1 MKDVKQ
7 IQLVL
12 ILIPVAT
19 LDSKSPPGQRFCLC
33 HSKELKTHANA
44 IKEDNRGETGT
55 GTGKCGER
63 AEV

>member
-1 MKDVKQ
+1 MKDVKR
-7 IQLVL
+7 IQLVP

-19 LDSKSPPGQRFCLC
+19 LDSKSPPGQRFCPC
-33 HSKELKTHANA
+33 HSKELKTHVNA

-55 GTGKCGER
+55 TEHGER